1 MLRDGDTQQSLFE
14 DFKSLLEADTV
25 DGDEK
30 LSRILEMLDAIIQA
44 PLQAIH

>member
-14 DFKSLLEADTV
+14 DFKRLLEADTV
-25 DGDEK
+25 DGDDK
-30 LSRILEMLDAIIQA
+30 LSRILEMLEAIIQA